1 MVVVLSSPDNTFLLH
16 DDEREHFLE
25 DCAKVRYRLKLASK
39 EPSIIRPARKRG
51 IQVYNRTRELR
62 DALKNHPQ
70 QNEALRAFSPSLWR
84 QHWRSRL
91 QRVGLLSVPK
101 IRIWVLM
108 STSVLLF
115 AFVFFRLLPSAEVR
129 IWARSEVIS
138 HTMNVLLAQ
147 SGAVL
152 PRQYARVM
160 PLTMLTVIVRKSIT
174 FDDISTEFTGTDATV
189 PMTIVNNAAEEYSFR
204 KGTRVTN
211 QAGMVFRL
219 QKEVSVPAKGETTV
233 KAKADH
239 LDMYD
244 KVIGDRGN
252 VPANLQWEIPGLS
265 PEERKLVFAKNIKS
279 GTGGTTSQRSV
290 LQAQDLEIG
299 KKRLM
304 QELLVNA
311 KQMVEEERQ
320 LRNATDPHID
330 LELLAKDDVIAQ
342 TYSGFVLPTQFIG
355 QPVMSVPIEGQLTY
369 SVPAYDLAMF
379 QENYSRELLARTGE
393 GKRLVPETVHVDP
406 DRVIIIEYDDNHQ
419 WIKVTA
425 DVVGTENFELDPL
438 TPTGARFGKK
448 VRDAIAGLSVSDA
461 QRIIRNFPEVDR
473 VDIRMWPPWNTVIPP
488 IPSSI
493 SIVPQ

>member
-62 DALKNHPQ
+62 DALRNHPQ

-160 PLTMLTVIVRKSIT
+160 PLTMLTVTVRKSIT